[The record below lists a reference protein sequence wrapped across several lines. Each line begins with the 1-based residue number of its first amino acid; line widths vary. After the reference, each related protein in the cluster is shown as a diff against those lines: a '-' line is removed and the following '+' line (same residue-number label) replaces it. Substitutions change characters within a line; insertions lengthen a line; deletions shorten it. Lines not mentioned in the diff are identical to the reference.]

1 MIIAV
6 IMREYLYKSVLYNF
20 LDNYCSLFFAI
31 IIVSKGLSMSSKQ
44 NTSRFLPQK
53 STGAPRSN
61 VYPHD
66 KDSTN
71 TPHEKTFES
80 SYSSNNS
87 TLNLNAQLITPSDAS
102 SAHNFGHY
110 YHDIFTKLPYNTQR
124 AYISDYNEFAIF
136 CKQYGMQGF
145 TNDFAHNETCI
156 KQYVGELC
164 RSPLAYRTIKRRLSA
179 LSKFL
184 GVAKLPNPIIR
195 SAYLR
200 DFIRLS
206 LIENRKYRLSHKQA
220 VPLTI
225 EMLEQI
231 NNAIIPDSL
240 LELRDIAI
248 INLMFDALL
257 RADEL
262 VRVCV
267 DHISARNNTLLVVSS
282 KSDQSGQGQY
292 RFVSSSTISMIQEYI
307 NEANLD
313 PKTKMPRELS
323 DLRGLHK
330 GILFRRLTNHKTALL
345 PFDENVPSHMANVLN
360 YSSVY
365 RIWQRIALRAGI
377 TENITPHSGRVGG
390 AVSLAEDGASL
401 PELQLA
407 GGWQSPE
414 MPGHYTRQANV
425 KRGGMAKLSAKRKR

>member
-1 MIIAV
+1 
-6 IMREYLYKSVLYNF
+6 
-20 LDNYCSLFFAI
+20 
-31 IIVSKGLSMSSKQ
+31 MSS
-44 NTSRFLPQK
+44 
-53 STGAPRSN
+53 TGCSMPSQ
-61 VYPHD
+61 
-66 KDSTN
+66 TN
-71 TPHEKTFES
+71 S
-80 SYSSNNS
+80 SYLPTTQLVNSNSDSSS
-87 TLNLNAQLITPSDAS
+87 QPQDSS
-102 SAHNFGHY
+102 SAAVPAFGIEYSHGKQHSSGSDDLTTSQFSSSDKNVESY
-110 YHDIFTKLPYNTQR
+110 YQDIFTKLPYNTQR

-136 CKQYGMQGF
+136 CKQAGLSGF
-145 TNDFAHNETCI
+145 KNNFEHNEICI
-156 KQYVGELC
+156 KQYVEALC

-206 LIENRKYRLSHKQA
+206 LIENRKFRLSHKQA

-225 EMLEQI
+225 DMLEQI

-240 LELRDIAI
+240 LELRDLAI

-262 VRVCV
+262 VRVCIE
-267 DHISARNNTLLVVSS
+267 DISARNNTLLVVSS

-292 RFVSSSTISMIQEYI
+292 RYVSSSTISMVQEYI

-313 PKTKMPRELS
+313 PKTKAPRLSS

-330 GILFRRLTNHKTALL
+330 GVLFRRLTNHKTALL
-345 PFDENVPSHMANVLN
+345 PFDENIPSHKASVLN

-365 RIWQRIALRAGI
+365 RIWQRIAQRAGI
-377 TENITPHSGRVGG
+377 SENITPHSGRVGG

-414 MPGHYTRQANV
+414 MPGHYTKQANV

>member
-1 MIIAV
+1 MP
-6 IMREYLYKSVLYNF
+6 
-20 LDNYCSLFFAI
+20 
-31 IIVSKGLSMSSKQ
+31 SK
-44 NTSRFLPQK
+44 
-53 STGAPRSN
+53 
-61 VYPHD
+61 
-66 KDSTN
+66 TN
-71 TPHEKTFES
+71 S
-80 SYSSNNS
+80 SYLLTTQLVNSNSDSSS
-87 TLNLNAQLITPSDAS
+87 QPQDSS
-102 SAHNFGHY
+102 SATVPAFGIEYSRGKQHTSGSDDLTTSQFSSSDKNVESY
-110 YHDIFTKLPYNTQR
+110 YQDIFTKLPYNTQR
-124 AYISDYNEFAIF
+124 AYINDYNEFAIF
-136 CKQYGMQGF
+136 CKQAGLSGF
-145 TNDFAHNETCI
+145 KNNFEHNEICI
-156 KQYVGELC
+156 KQYVEALC

-179 LSKFL
+179 LCKFL

-206 LIENRKYRLSHKQA
+206 LIENRKFRLSHKQA

-225 EMLEQI
+225 DMLEQI

-240 LELRDIAI
+240 LELRDLAI

-262 VRVCV
+262 VRVCIE
-267 DHISARNNTLLVVSS
+267 DISARNNTLLVVSS

-292 RFVSSSTISMIQEYI
+292 RYVSSSTISMVQEYI

-313 PKTKMPRELS
+313 PKTKAIRLSS

-330 GILFRRLTNHKTALL
+330 GVLFRRLTNHKTALL
-345 PFDENVPSHMANVLN
+345 PFDENIPSHKANVLN

-365 RIWQRIALRAGI
+365 RIWQRIAQRAGI
-377 TENITPHSGRVGG
+377 NENITPHSGRVGG

-414 MPGHYTRQANV
+414 MPGHYTKQANV

>member
-1 MIIAV
+1 
-6 IMREYLYKSVLYNF
+6 
-20 LDNYCSLFFAI
+20 
-31 IIVSKGLSMSSKQ
+31 MSSKPNNLHLSGRRMTKGVTSNSPMKVTR
-44 NTSRFLPQK
+44 NTDKAS
-53 STGAPRSN
+53 
-61 VYPHD
+61 YP
-66 KDSTN
+66 S
-71 TPHEKTFES
+71 
-80 SYSSNNS
+80 NS
-87 TLNLNAQLITPSDAS
+87 TVVANTGDSYFTESDPTVQFSANANETRETS
-102 SAHNFGHY
+102 SLQSTSNDKSFENY
-110 YHDIFTKLPYNTQR
+110 YQQYYQDIFTKLPYNTQR
-124 AYISDYNEFAIF
+124 AYLSDYNEFAIF
-136 CKQYGMQGF
+136 CRQHGF
-145 TNDFAHNETCI
+145 DGFKNDFEHNETCI
-156 KQYVGELC
+156 KHYVEELC

-206 LIENRKYRLSHKQA
+206 LIENRKFRLSHKQA

-225 EMLEQI
+225 DMVEQI

-240 LELRDIAI
+240 LELRDLAI

-267 DHISARNNTLLVVSS
+267 EDISARNNTLLVVSS
-282 KSDQSGQGQY
+282 KSDQTGQGQY
-292 RFVSSSTISMIQEYI
+292 RYVSSSTISMVQEYI
-307 NEANLD
+307 NEANID
-313 PKTKMPRELS
+313 PKSKTQRLPS

-345 PFDENVPSHMANVLN
+345 PFDENIPSHMANVLN

-365 RIWQRIALRAGI
+365 RIWQRIAHRAGI
-377 TENITPHSGRVGG
+377 SENITPHSGRVGG

-414 MPGHYTRQANV
+414 MPGHYTKQANV

>member
-1 MIIAV
+1 MPTTQLV
-6 IMREYLYKSVLYNF
+6 NSNS
-20 LDNYCSLFFAI
+20 D
-31 IIVSKGLSMSSKQ
+31 SSSQ
-44 NTSRFLPQK
+44 PQ
-53 STGAPRSN
+53 
-61 VYPHD
+61 
-66 KDSTN
+66 DS
-71 TPHEKTFES
+71 
-80 SYSSNNS
+80 
-87 TLNLNAQLITPSDAS
+87 S
-102 SAHNFGHY
+102 SAAVPAFGIEYSHGKQHSSGSDYLTTIQFSSSDKNVESY
-110 YHDIFTKLPYNTQR
+110 YQDIFTKLPYNTQR
-124 AYISDYNEFAIF
+124 AYVSDYNEFVIF
-136 CKQYGMQGF
+136 CKQAGLSGF
-145 TNDFAHNETCI
+145 KNNFEHNEICI
-156 KQYVGELC
+156 KQYVEALC

-206 LIENRKYRLSHKQA
+206 LIENRKFRLSHKQA

-225 EMLEQI
+225 DMLEQI

-240 LELRDIAI
+240 LELRDLAI

-262 VRVCV
+262 VRVCIE
-267 DHISARNNTLLVVSS
+267 DISARNNTLLVVSS

-292 RFVSSSTISMIQEYI
+292 RYVSSSTISMVQEYI

-313 PKTKMPRELS
+313 PKTKAPRLSS

-330 GILFRRLTNHKTALL
+330 GVLFRRLTNHKTALL
-345 PFDENVPSHMANVLN
+345 PFDENIPSHKANVLN

-365 RIWQRIALRAGI
+365 RIWQRIAQRAGI
-377 TENITPHSGRVGG
+377 SENITPHSGRVGG

-414 MPGHYTRQANV
+414 MPGHYTKQANV

>member
-1 MIIAV
+1 M
-6 IMREYLYKSVLYNF
+6 SSPG
-20 LDNYCSLFFAI
+20 C
-31 IIVSKGLSMSSKQ
+31 SMSSK
-44 NTSRFLPQK
+44 
-53 STGAPRSN
+53 
-61 VYPHD
+61 
-66 KDSTN
+66 TN
-71 TPHEKTFES
+71 S
-80 SYSSNNS
+80 SYLPTTQLVNSNSDSSSQPQNS
-87 TLNLNAQLITPSDAS
+87 S
-102 SAHNFGHY
+102 SATVPAFGIEYSRGKQHTSGSNDLTTSQISSSDKNVESY
-110 YHDIFTKLPYNTQR
+110 YQDIFTKLPYNTQR

-136 CKQYGMQGF
+136 CNQAGLSGF
-145 TNDFAHNETCI
+145 KNDFEHNEHCI
-156 KQYVGELC
+156 KQYVEALC

-206 LIENRKYRLSHKQA
+206 LIENRKFRLSHKQA

-225 EMLEQI
+225 DMLEQI

-240 LELRDIAI
+240 LELRDLAI

-262 VRVCV
+262 VRVCIE
-267 DHISARNNTLLVVSS
+267 DISARNNTLLVVSS

-292 RFVSSSTISMIQEYI
+292 RYVSSSTISMVQEYI

-313 PKTKMPRELS
+313 PKTKATRLSS

-330 GILFRRLTNHKTALL
+330 GVLFRRLTNHKTALL
-345 PFDENVPSHMANVLN
+345 PFDENIPSHKANVLN

-365 RIWQRIALRAGI
+365 RIWQRIAQRAGI
-377 TENITPHSGRVGG
+377 SENITPHSGRVGG

-414 MPGHYTRQANV
+414 MPGHYTKQANV
-425 KRGGMAKLSAKRKR
+425 KRGGMAKLSIKRKR